1 MSIPSVEP
9 APPGFFKIL
18 DLLFPME
25 LPFQTLDELKNQQ
38 FESWPMQGGNKGG
51 IKKYLQMNL
60 IND

>member
-1 MSIPSVEP
+1 
-9 APPGFFKIL
+9 
-18 DLLFPME
+18 ME

-51 IKKYLQMNL
+51 IKKHLQMNL